1 MRQVMGLRA
10 ENLCKRFGHNQA
22 LDGLSL
28 QVNRG
33 EVVGLFGRDG
43 AGKTVTFETMMGLT
57 SLDSGRVLLDDQD
70 ITGLTIDRRAP
81 LGVSYLAQE
90 PSIFRAMTVA
100 ENIDTVLE
108 VCQSDPVKRSE
119 RLEEL
124 LEEFG
129 LGYVRDTPTTR
140 LSGGERRR
148 TEVARAMAAS
158 PAYVLLDEPF
168 SGIDPLSVNSIKST
182 ITKLR
187 SLNIGVMMSDQNV
200 RETLP
205 IMDRVYVI
213 HLGQLIFD
221 GKPTAMLADAT
232 VQQLYLG
239 EQFNR

>member
-1 MRQVMGLRA
+1 LTGLRA
-10 ENLCKRFGHNQA
+10 DNLCKRFGHNQA

-28 QVNRG
+28 QVGRG

-43 AGKTVTFETMMGLT
+43 AGKTVTFECMMGLT
-57 SLDSGRVLLDDQD
+57 SLDSGRILLDDQD
-70 ITGLTIDRRAP
+70 ITKLTIDRRAP

-108 VCQSDPVKRSE
+108 IRESDAGKRAE
-119 RLEEL
+119 RLQEL
-124 LEEFG
+124 LDEFG
-129 LGYVRDTPTTR
+129 LDYVRDTPTTR

-158 PAYVLLDEPF
+158 PSYVLLDEPF
-168 SGIDPLSVNSIKST
+168 SGIDPLSVNSIRST

-187 SLNIGVMMSDQNV
+187 ALNIGVMMSDQNV

-221 GKPTAMLADAT
+221 GKPQAMLADAT

>member
-1 MRQVMGLRA
+1 VTGLRA

-57 SLDSGRVLLDDQD
+57 SLDSGRVMLDDQD

-108 VCQSDPVKRSE
+108 VCQPDPVKRAE

-221 GKPTAMLADAT
+221 GNPAAMLADAT
-232 VQQLYLG
+232 VQQMYLG

>member
-1 MRQVMGLRA
+1 MTGLRA

-22 LDGLSL
+22 LNGLSL

-108 VCQSDPVKRSE
+108 VCQPDPAKRAE

-221 GKPTAMLADAT
+221 GKPAAMLADAT